1 MIFSLVSS
9 AQEWL
14 NVKWDDYKRE
24 EESRAQQKLKELE
37 EVERVSVQQ
46 SRLKLI
52 AEYTNAYWF
61 TQNCSKSSREL
72 VLRLK
77 RSWNGATSMNVTLA

>member
-24 EESRAQQKLKELE
+24 EETRAQQKLKELE
-37 EVERVSVQQ
+37 EVERVSVQK
-46 SRLKLI
+46 KLHSN
-52 AEYTNAYWF
+52 AETKVHAH
-61 TQNCSKSSREL
+61 SKL
-72 VLRLK
+72 
-77 RSWNGATSMNVTLA
+77 

>member
-24 EESRAQQKLKELE
+24 EETRAQQKLKALE
-37 EVERVSVQQ
+37 EAEQVSCYDNA
-46 SRLKLI
+46 I
-52 AEYTNAYWF
+52 AN
-61 TQNCSKSSREL
+61 
-72 VLRLK
+72 
-77 RSWNGATSMNVTLA
+77 

>member
-24 EESRAQQKLKELE
+24 EEARAQQKLKELE
-37 EVERVSVQQ
+37 EVERVSVTFD
-46 SRLKLI
+46 SFGIYEMRR
-52 AEYTNAYWF
+52 A
-61 TQNCSKSSREL
+61 SH
-72 VLRLK
+72 
-77 RSWNGATSMNVTLA
+77 

>member
-24 EESRAQQKLKELE
+24 EESRAQQKLKEIE
-37 EVERVSVQQ
+37 EVERVS
-46 SRLKLI
+46 S
-52 AEYTNAYWF
+52 YNF
-61 TQNCSKSSREL
+61 KSFGIICHD
-72 VLRLK
+72 K
-77 RSWNGATSMNVTLA
+77 I

>member
-24 EESRAQQKLKELE
+24 EETRAQQKLKELE
-37 EVERVSVQQ
+37 EAERVSVK
-46 SRLKLI
+46 SFKINSILECKL
-52 AEYTNAYWF
+52 N
-61 TQNCSKSSREL
+61 
-72 VLRLK
+72 
-77 RSWNGATSMNVTLA
+77 